1 MLAEVA
7 AANAAFQVIKGAIA
21 NGKEI
26 YEVGTQVNTFFTSK
40 ANLQK
45 KAHKDGYRSDLQS
58 FMELEKIK
66 EMEEHLREQMIYA
79 GRPGMWDDWLS
90 FQKKAKEERQKER
103 QKKIQNRKELEE
115 LLLYTFYAFCGLAI
129 VVPVVFLTIA
139 LLK

>member
-26 YEVGTQVNTFFTSK
+26 YEVGTQVNSFFTSK

-66 EMEEHLREQMIYA
+66 EMEEHLREQMI
-79 GRPGMWDDWLS
+79 
-90 FQKKAKEERQKER
+90 
-103 QKKIQNRKELEE
+103 
-115 LLLYTFYAFCGLAI
+115 
-129 VVPVVFLTIA
+129 
-139 LLK
+139 